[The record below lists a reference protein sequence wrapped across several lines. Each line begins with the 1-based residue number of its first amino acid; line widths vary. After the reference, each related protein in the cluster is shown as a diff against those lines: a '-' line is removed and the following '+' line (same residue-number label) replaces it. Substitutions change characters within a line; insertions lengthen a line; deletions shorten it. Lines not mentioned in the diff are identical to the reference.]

1 MLNKITIAEIQKRYG
16 RLTVVIPV
24 RFAHDRDDMFE
35 RLAYV
40 EEDRRRPQN
49 VNILVV
55 DDGSPKR
62 LADEMRIRCSERGYS
77 YAHIESEYLPFSIA
91 RARNVGASLARSDYI
106 MFQDVDL
113 IPYDGFYEAVLK
125 EIKVQGLDDNGQMFL
140 MFGVIYL
147 SQKATKDFLEHDRE
161 TRKETYL
168 QHLFDARGDLVEKVS
183 TGTSVIAINREYYL
197 ARGGND
203 EDFQRWGFDDIEFN
217 CRCIRKVRKF
227 PLPEEFKQDYKNCAT
242 ITEYKGWKSIYRL
255 FGDMTFQKGIMLF
268 HAWHEVDF
276 NSDYQKGRS
285 VNERL
290 FNQKLINF
298 ATKGIEPP
306 PLPSAM
312 EGNTLLFS
320 ETNPFIHS
328 REFLP
333 RLGNVFL
340 EKEDEFT
347 TKALL
352 RYIKANNITRVLMHN
367 PYATT
372 KRLGFYKALR
382 RRKIPYLIAER
393 GALRDSVFFDPNGF
407 NSDSSSYDSS
417 NWDKPLGKQEEQSV
431 ENYIRQEMAEDS
443 SLESQGARRGVAGI
457 RKKLGVRPNQ
467 KILFVPLQRP
477 SDTVIK
483 YMCGP
488 IETHDRFLELVGE
501 TATALGE
508 EWVVVVKKHP
518 LEDLTP
524 EIPHVVF
531 DNDAHVKDML
541 EACEAML
548 LINSGVGCL
557 GMIWG
562 KPVYH
567 AGAAFYSHPAI
578 NRQVTAAEEILEGI
592 QSGFKPNREKVYRFI
607 SYLINDFYSFG
618 KFTTREAKWEGDSR
632 MTVTTAIDFY
642 QIRGLGQTR
651 FNART
656 EQGVITGRETILM
669 DRYRFA
675 MSVKPSPNTRGKQA
689 PVPPPPEATA
699 ESGEPAPLSRREKL
713 RRKKER
719 NPRQYYADSKFF
731 MARLYSK
738 IAF

>member
-1 MLNKITIAEIQKRYG
+1 MLDKITIADVSENYG

-24 RFAHDRDDMFE
+24 RFTHDRADMLE
-35 RLAYV
+35 RLSYI
-40 EEDRRRPQN
+40 EEDHKIPRE
-49 VNILVV
+49 VNIMVV

-62 LADEMRIRCSERGYS
+62 LAAQIRSHCLDHGYS
-77 YAHIESEYLPFSIA
+77 YIHINSEYHPFSIA
-91 RARNVGASLARSDYI
+91 RARNVGASYARSDYV

-113 IPYDGFYEAVLK
+113 MPYDGFYHAVLK
-125 EIKVQGLDDNGQMFL
+125 EIRVQGLDENGQKFL

-147 SQKATKDFLEHDRE
+147 TRKATAEYLTSDRDI
-161 TRKETYL
+161 RKETFV
-168 QHLFDARGDLVEKVS
+168 QHLFDTRNDLIEKVS

-203 EDFQRWGFDDIEFN
+203 EDFQEWGYDDIEFN

-227 PLPEEFKQDYKNCAT
+227 PLPDEFRLDYKNCAS

-268 HAWHEVDF
+268 HAWHEVDS
-276 NSDYQKGRS
+276 NSDYQKGRV

-290 FNQKLINF
+290 FNKKMLDF

-306 PLPSAM
+306 PLHSEM
-312 EGNTLLFS
+312 EGSTLVFS
-320 ETNPFIHS
+320 ETNPFIQS

-333 RLGNVFL
+333 RLGKVFV
-340 EKEDEFT
+340 EKEEDFSA
-347 TKALL
+347 KSLL
-352 RYIKANNITRVLMHN
+352 RYIKDNGISRVLMHN
-367 PYATT
+367 PYATS
-372 KRLGFYKALR
+372 KRMSFYRALR

-407 NSDSSSYDSS
+407 NADSASYDAKL
-417 NWDKPLGKQEEQSV
+417 WDKPLTQAEEQSV
-431 ENYIRQEMAEDS
+431 EEYIRKEIAEDS
-443 SLESQGARRGVAGI
+443 SLEAQGARQGSAKI
-457 RKKLGVRPNQ
+457 RKKLGIRPNQ

-488 IETHDRFLELVGE
+488 IETHDRFIELVGE
-501 TATALGE
+501 TATALGD

-524 EIPHVVF
+524 EIENAVF
-531 DNDAHVKDML
+531 DNDGHVKDLM
-541 EACEAML
+541 EACDAML

-567 AGAAFYSHPAI
+567 AGSAFYSHPAI
-578 NRQVTAAEEILEGI
+578 NRQVTTAEEILDGI
-592 QSGFKPNREKVYRFI
+592 RSGFKPRRETVYRFI

-618 KFTTREAKWEGDSR
+618 TFTTREAKWEGDSR
-632 MTVTTAIDFY
+632 MTVTMAIDFY

-651 FNART
+651 FNSRT
-656 EQGVITGRETILM
+656 EPGVITNRDSILM
-669 DRYRFA
+669 DRYRYA
-675 MSVKPSPNTRGKQA
+675 MSAKPEPRAPQKRQPVKKESP
-689 PVPPPPEATA
+689 ATA
-699 ESGEPAPLSRREKL
+699 SHVEVETLSRREKL
-713 RRKKER
+713 RLKKEQ
-719 NPRQYYADSKFF
+719 NPRKYYADSKFF
-731 MARLYSK
+731 LARLYGK